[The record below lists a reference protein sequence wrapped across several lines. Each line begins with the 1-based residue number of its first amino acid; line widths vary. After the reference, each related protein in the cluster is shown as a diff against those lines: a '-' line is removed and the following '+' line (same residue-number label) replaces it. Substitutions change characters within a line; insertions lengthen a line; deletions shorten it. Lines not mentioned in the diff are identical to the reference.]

1 MDKIILKEYEWGKFT
16 RIRMLVTGVICLV
29 VSILFLITKHTA
41 FVKICAILIALAAI
55 IAFVQYFYMLKN
67 KIFIQVAN
75 EGLKISP
82 NIEDFIFSS
91 KVVEWKD
98 ISRIKKNLS
107 QITLILIKGG
117 DIKIQLGFLNK
128 DDRDNLA
135 QIIHEYIEKVQH
147 IHLNR

>member
-1 MDKIILKEYEWGKFT
+1 MDKIIVKEYEWGKIT

-29 VSILFLITKHTA
+29 FSILFIITKHTA
-41 FVKICAILIALAAI
+41 FVKICAFLIAIAAI
-55 IAFVQYFYMLKN
+55 IKFVQYFYMLKN

-75 EGLKISP
+75 DGLKISP
-82 NIEDFIFSS
+82 NIEDFVFSS
-91 KVVEWKD
+91 KAVEWKD

-117 DIKIQLGFLNK
+117 DIKIQLSFLNK

-135 QIIHEYIEKVQH
+135 QIIQEYIEKNQH
-147 IHLNR
+147 IHG